1 MFLSSALVFNADVVT
16 TVIYPDVIDDQCG
29 TVDPQPTVEVSIGQL
44 ANDDDLF
51 TVVIQPPDMP
61 VYAAILSMSTPKKNS
76 VSDDSSSG
84 MIQT

>member
-1 MFLSSALVFNADVVT
+1 VFSSSAPTFNAGVVT
-16 TVIYPDVIDDQCG
+16 TVIFPDVVDDQRG

-51 TVVIQPPDMP
+51 TVVIQPPEVP
-61 VYAAILSMSTPKKNS
+61 VYPAILSMATPKKNS